1 MGQSAFIDKYKY
13 LGIVMNTEGNLTE
26 HMHEMGQKIEKI
38 MIQTDKIGEE
48 SQEGTEKI
56 KGELKLFETCL
67 A

>member
-26 HMHEMGQKIEKI
+26 NMHEMGQKIEKI

>member
-1 MGQSAFIDKYKY
+1 
-13 LGIVMNTEGNLTE
+13 MNTEGNLTE
-26 HMHEMGQKIEKI
+26 NMHEMGQKIEKI